1 MRIPFLITARLSSVR
16 LPRKLM
22 RELDGT
28 EVVGKVIERGIAAF
42 GKDEVVLCTSPLA
55 MDDDLV
61 TVSHR
66 YGIGVFRGHP
76 EDILLRLCGAL
87 RERDAFGMVGQ
98 TGENP
103 IFDLEHCQR
112 IRDGI
117 AAGKD
122 LVRVVGLPIGC
133 SPYGISRAALETL
146 IATKEEED
154 TGFWGYLLN
163 KPDIFDVEMIEAA
176 ADQRMPGVMRL
187 TTDYPEDLD
196 LMRAIFAEL
205 PGMPTVAQVI
215 ALLKR
220 KPKLLAI
227 NAMRVQA
234 DLEEDAKQRLA
245 LFFER
250 NATRIRAELQL
261 QRVRARVIAG
271 HRRNS

>member
-28 EVVGKVIERGIAAF
+28 EVVGKVIERAIAAF
-42 GKDEVVLCTSPLA
+42 GREDVVLCTSPLA

-61 TVSHR
+61 TVSER

-87 RERDAFGMVGQ
+87 RDFGGMGMVGQ

-103 IFDLEHCQR
+103 IFEVEHCLR
-112 IRDGI
+112 IRDRI
-117 AAGKD
+117 AAGMD
-122 LVRVVGLPIGC
+122 LVRYQGMPIGC

-146 IATKEEED
+146 LATKEEED

-163 KPDIFDVEMIEAA
+163 KPDIFAVDMIEAA
-176 ADQRMPGVMRL
+176 EDMRMPGMRL

-196 LMRAIFAEL
+196 LMRAIFKEL
-205 PGMPTVAQVI
+205 PGMPKVGVVVT
-215 ALLKR
+215 LLKEQPGL
-220 KPKLLAI
+220 KAI

-234 DLEEDAKQRLA
+234 DLEEDAKKRLEEFFRKNADLIRSELRAQRAQWAPL
-245 LFFER
+245 
-250 NATRIRAELQL
+250 NA
-261 QRVRARVIAG
+261 
-271 HRRNS
+271 